1 MSRSRAMRWLWASV
15 GLLFVGIGAV
25 GAIVPG
31 LPTTVFLMGAC
42 WAFAK
47 SCPALER
54 WVLSTRLFRP
64 YAKFVDGSTRMP
76 VRAKVTAITLMWLS
90 VALSVWLLATSDS
103 VPLWVSGTVV
113 AAASV
118 GTVVIVRW
126 QPKAFR

>member
-1 MSRSRAMRWLWASV
+1 MSRSRAVRWLWASV

-42 WAFAK
+42 WAFAR

-54 WVLSTRLFRP
+54 WVLSTRIFRP
-64 YAKFVDGSTRMP
+64 YAKFVDGSTPMP
-76 VRAKVTAITLMWLS
+76 LRAKVMAIALMWLS
-90 VALSVWLLATSDS
+90 VVVSVTLLVVNEAA
-103 VPLWVSGTVV
+103 PLWISGLVVVSAG
-113 AAASV
+113 V
-118 GTVVIVRW
+118 GTAVIARW